1 MPWAL
6 RRPVTT
12 ALASATRPVCD
23 AERPINGHFDYSWD
37 RPKSTQT
44 SPANT
49 GDLVCPPT
57 TRLRWAQALSRPTAL
72 GNLRTLEPVGRLSCR
87 LLSHRPPDAPDS
99 LPEHPTNGPDIAQQ
113 SVASFTKR
121 A

>member
-1 MPWAL
+1 

-12 ALASATRPVCD
+12 ALASTTRPACD
-23 AERPINGHFDYSWD
+23 AERPINGHFDYGTG
-37 RPKSTQT
+37 PKVSTQT

-87 LLSHRPPDAPDS
+87 LLSHRPPDAPDAPDS
-99 LPEHPTNGPDIAQQ
+99 SPEHPTNGPDIAQQ